1 MGQARLNGA
10 AAWGALGLLVL
21 GAGGAWAAGPSRFAS
36 YDTEAD
42 CVAAHTFA
50 PAACRIAF
58 ANARS
63 EYEAKTPS
71 FASQALCTQR
81 YASCMAWPPGGGGK
95 AASFRP
101 SWDGVDI
108 VDTPTEHSV
117 TPSAGSTGHAVR
129 FAARSLEEEPARL
142 TIRGAAIPVPP
153 TRALP
158 GAPLIAG
165 RPGRPSAAPAVVQ
178 RAGAAEKDLPPS
190 PVPPPGS
197 GFKLEDGVLTYPAP
211 ARFQPKNLPKE

>member
-10 AAWGALGLLVL
+10 AWGALGLMAL
-21 GAGGAWAAGPSRFAS
+21 GTGTAEAAGPSRFAS
-36 YDTEAD
+36 YDSEAG
-42 CVAAHTFA
+42 CVAARTFA

-63 EYEAKTPS
+63 EYEARTPS
-71 FASQALCTQR
+71 FASQALCTQK
-81 YASCMAWPPGGGGK
+81 YASCMAWPPGADGK
-95 AASFRP
+95 AASYRP

-117 TPSAGSTGHAVR
+117 TPSAGSTGKAVR
-129 FAARSLEEEPARL
+129 FAARSLDEEPARL
-142 TIRGAAIPVPP
+142 TIRGATIPVPP
-153 TRALP
+153 LRSTP
-158 GAPLIAG
+158 EAPVIAG
-165 RPGRPSAAPAVVQ
+165 RPGRPSPAPAVVQ
-178 RAGAAEKDLPPS
+178 RAGAPEKDLPPS

-211 ARFQPKNLPKE
+211 ARFQPRNLPKE

>member
-1 MGQARLNGA
+1 
-10 AAWGALGLLVL
+10 
-21 GAGGAWAAGPSRFAS
+21 
-36 YDTEAD
+36 
-42 CVAAHTFA
+42 
-50 PAACRIAF
+50 
-58 ANARS
+58 
-63 EYEAKTPS
+63 
-71 FASQALCTQR
+71 
-81 YASCMAWPPGGGGK
+81 MAWPPGAAGK

-117 TPSAGSTGHAVR
+117 TPSPGSTGKAVR
-129 FAARSLEEEPARL
+129 FAARSLDEEPARL
-142 TIRGAAIPVPP
+142 TIRGATIPVPP
-153 TRALP
+153 LRSTP
-158 GAPLIAG
+158 EAPVIAG

-178 RAGAAEKDLPPS
+178 RAGAPEKDLPPS

>member
-10 AAWGALGLLVL
+10 AWAAVASMVL
-21 GAGGAWAAGPSRFAS
+21 GTGGAWATGPSRFAS
-36 YDTEAD
+36 YESEAG

-50 PAACRIAF
+50 PASCRVAF

-63 EYEAKTPS
+63 EYEAKTPAFS
-71 FASQALCTQR
+71 SQALCTR
-81 YASCMAWPPGGGGK
+81 AYASCMAWPPG
-95 AASFRP
+95 AAGRATTFRP

-117 TPSAGSTGHAVR
+117 TPSPGSTGRAVR
-129 FAARSLEEEPARL
+129 FAARSLDEEPVRL
-142 TIRGAAIPVPP
+142 TIRGAAVPVPP
-153 TRALP
+153 TRSIR
-158 GAPLIAG
+158 GAPPVGA
-165 RPGRPSAAPAVVQ
+165 RPSAAPAVVQ
-178 RAGAAEKDLPPS
+178 RGGGPERELPPS

-197 GFKLEDGVLTYPAP
+197 GFKLEGGVLTYPAP

>member
-10 AAWGALGLLVL
+10 AWGALGLMAL
-21 GAGGAWAAGPSRFAS
+21 GPGAAWAAGPSRFAS

-42 CVAAHTFA
+42 CVAAHAFA
-50 PAACRIAF
+50 PAACRVAF

-71 FASQALCTQR
+71 FASRALCTQR
-81 YASCMAWPPGGGGK
+81 YASCMAWPPGASGN
-95 AASFRP
+95 ASSFRP

-108 VDTPTEHSV
+108 VDTPTERSV
-117 TPSAGSTGHAVR
+117 TPSPGSTGKAVR
-129 FAARSLEEEPARL
+129 FAARSLDEEPARL
-142 TIRGAAIPVPP
+142 TIRGATIPVPP
-153 TRALP
+153 SRATP
-158 GAPLIAG
+158 GSPVIAG
-165 RPGRPSAAPAVVQ
+165 RPGRPSAAPAFVQ
-178 RAGAAEKDLPPS
+178 RAGAPDKELPPS